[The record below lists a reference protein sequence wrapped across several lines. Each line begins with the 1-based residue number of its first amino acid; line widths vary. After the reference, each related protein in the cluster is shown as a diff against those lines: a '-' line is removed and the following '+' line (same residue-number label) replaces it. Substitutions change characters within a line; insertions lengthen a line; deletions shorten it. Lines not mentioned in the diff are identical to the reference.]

1 MGWYGATG
9 RFIGGHMAFI
19 APVCVVV
26 GVVFAR
32 WVSPVE
38 ALVPALFAAMTFQGA
53 LNNRFREVAEVFRHP
68 LLLLSV
74 PAVSLVAMPCVACLL
89 ARLLFADD
97 PQVVCGIVLEYCVPV
112 GVVSYMWVGMYGGNR
127 SLALAL
133 ILLTTVAA
141 PFTIPL
147 SLEALLGATVEL
159 DVAAMMGRML
169 TMIAIPAVAGMVVND
184 ATHGWGERVLSPAL
198 GPAARV
204 LLVVIIT
211 ANSTGMAPY
220 LATVTV
226 ETFCVAGFVL
236 LFATGGFALG
246 YLLARA
252 LRRGAADTVTACF
265 CCGIRN
271 ISAGAVIAA
280 QFFPGPAVF
289 AVMMGTLF
297 QQVLAGLMGK
307 ALGRL
312 MDAAEE

>member
-1 MGWYGATG
+1 
-9 RFIGGHMAFI
+9 MALI
-19 APVCVVV
+19 APICVVV
-26 GVVFAR
+26 GVTFAR

-38 ALVPALFAAMTFQGA
+38 AVVPALFAVMTFQGA
-53 LNNRFREVAEVFRHP
+53 LNNRFREVAEVFRRP
-68 LLLLSV
+68 LLLLLV
-74 PAVSLVAMPCVACLL
+74 PAVSLVLMPSVACLL

-133 ILLTTVAA
+133 ILLTTVVA

-169 TMIAIPAVAGMVVND
+169 TMIAVPAVLGMVVND
-184 ATHGWGERVLSPAL
+184 ATRGWGERVLSPAL
-198 GPAARV
+198 GPAARA
-204 LLVVIIT
+204 LLVVIIA

-236 LFATGGFALG
+236 AFATGGFALG
-246 YLLARA
+246 CLLARA
-252 LRRGAADTVTACF
+252 LGRDAADTVTACF

-312 MDAAEE
+312 VDASEG

>member
-1 MGWYGATG
+1 MGQARAGWYAATG
-9 RFIGGHMAFI
+9 RFIGGHMALI
-19 APVCVVV
+19 APICVVV
-26 GVVFAR
+26 GVTFAR

-38 ALVPALFAAMTFQGA
+38 AVVPALFAVMTFQGA
-53 LNNRFREVAEVFRHP
+53 LNNRFREVAEVFRRP
-68 LLLLSV
+68 LLLLLV
-74 PAVSLVAMPCVACLL
+74 PAVSLVLMPSVACLL

-169 TMIAIPAVAGMVVND
+169 TMIAVPAVLGMVVND
-184 ATHGWGERVLSPAL
+184 ATRGWGERVLSPAL
-198 GPAARV
+198 GPAARA
-204 LLVVIIT
+204 LLVVIIA

-236 LFATGGFALG
+236 
-246 YLLARA
+246 
-252 LRRGAADTVTACF
+252 ADRKSV
-265 CCGIRN
+265 
-271 ISAGAVIAA
+271 V
-280 QFFPGPAVF
+280 
-289 AVMMGTLF
+289 
-297 QQVLAGLMGK
+297 
-307 ALGRL
+307 
-312 MDAAEE
+312 

>member
-1 MGWYGATG
+1 
-9 RFIGGHMAFI
+9 MALI
-19 APVCVVV
+19 APICVVV
-26 GVVFAR
+26 GVTFAR

-38 ALVPALFAAMTFQGA
+38 AVVPALFAVMTFQGA
-53 LNNRFREVAEVFRHP
+53 LNNRFREVAEVFRRP
-68 LLLLSV
+68 LLLLLV
-74 PAVSLVAMPCVACLL
+74 PAVSLVLMPSVACLL

-97 PQVVCGIVLEYCVPV
+97 PQVACGIVLEYCVPV
-112 GVVSYMWVGMYGGNR
+112 GVVSYMWVVMYGGNR

-169 TMIAIPAVAGMVVND
+169 TMIAVPAVLGMVVND
-184 ATHGWGERVLSPAL
+184 ATRGWGERVLSPAL
-198 GPAARV
+198 GPAARA
-204 LLVVIIT
+204 LLVVIIA

-236 LFATGGFALG
+236 AFATGGFALG
-246 YLLARA
+246 CLLARA
-252 LRRGAADTVTACF
+252 LGRDAADTVTACC

-312 MDAAEE
+312 VDASEG

>member
-1 MGWYGATG
+1 
-9 RFIGGHMAFI
+9 
-19 APVCVVV
+19 
-26 GVVFAR
+26 
-32 WVSPVE
+32 
-38 ALVPALFAAMTFQGA
+38 
-53 LNNRFREVAEVFRHP
+53 
-68 LLLLSV
+68 
-74 PAVSLVAMPCVACLL
+74 
-89 ARLLFADD
+89 
-97 PQVVCGIVLEYCVPV
+97 
-112 GVVSYMWVGMYGGNR
+112 MWVGMYGGNR

-169 TMIAIPAVAGMVVND
+169 TMIAVPAVLGMVVND
-184 ATHGWGERVLSPAL
+184 ATRGWGERVLSPAL
-198 GPAARV
+198 GPAARA

-236 LFATGGFALG
+236 AFATGGFALG
-246 YLLARA
+246 CLLARA
-252 LRRGAADTVTACF
+252 LGRDAADTGTACF

-312 MDAAEE
+312 VDASEG